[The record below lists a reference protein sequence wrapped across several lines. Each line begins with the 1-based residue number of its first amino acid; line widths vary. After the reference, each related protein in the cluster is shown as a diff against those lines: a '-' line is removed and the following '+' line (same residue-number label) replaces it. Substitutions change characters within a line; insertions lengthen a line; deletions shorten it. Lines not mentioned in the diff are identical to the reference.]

1 MVEVVAR
8 GSSLS
13 NKTKSISLSNSPFTT
28 LTGFPITDDLTTPP
42 TITTTKIHHQPTPNN
57 TTTISKQHQSSAKPL
72 FLYRPTFDESE
83 TFYLIS
89 DDNVVCP
96 PSDSIISAAAD
107 SLSSLFIPDI
117 QENDASFNNSQSDD
131 ASSISTCIASSTQTD
146 PLDYGQE
153 DTVGN
158 FTTVPAAR
166 TITTDDAFLDEKT
179 SAQLMMLST
188 MGISPSVEDPC
199 MTTTTATTTT
209 TSIDTMDAV
218 PTITTAAAAAATWVT
233 NATKTDRRPVGGFP
247 SLGYSRIEKLNV
259 QEIAQRRIFEEATED
274 AFFVADLGAV
284 VRQHRQ
290 WESLLPRVEP
300 FYAVK
305 CNSDPMIL
313 KTLYDLG
320 AGFDCASR
328 AEIDAVMSLG
338 TLPEDIIYANPCK
351 QASHIRH
358 ARDRGVYLMTF
369 DNANEL
375 MKIKEI
381 HPNAKVVL
389 RVLTDDSRSK
399 CRFGVKFGARPG
411 TTLGLLQLARDLDV
425 EVVGVSFH
433 VGSGCFDKMAFV
445 DAVKVARHV
454 FDEGASLG
462 MNFSLL
468 DIGGGF
474 PGLGTAGM
482 ISFPEI
488 ASVLGPA
495 IDDYFPRGIRI
506 IAEPGRY
513 YASGTYTLCVSVT
526 SRRVVLPHDKKSSS
540 NPNNSIDI
548 SSIPASD
555 ESPLPQDDNTRPSY
569 MYYVNDGIY
578 GSFNCLLFDHAILTP
593 KVLTSNG
600 RLLIADSSTFVS
612 TTMAAA
618 ADNINNHGG
627 DTDMKKMMAS
637 MNNNRLDHFESSLW
651 GPTCDSIDCISK
663 KVYLPELQ
671 IGDWIS
677 FENMGAYTT
686 AAASTFNGF
695 ARSTVVYTNTE
706 LSFY

>member
-1 MVEVVAR
+1 MVEVVVAR
-8 GSSLS
+8 GSPLS
-13 NKTKSISLSNSPFTT
+13 NKTKPISLSNSPPFTT
-28 LTGFPITDDLTTPP
+28 RAGFPITNDLTT
-42 TITTTKIHHQPTPNN
+42 TTT
-57 TTTISKQHQSSAKPL
+57 TTTIHQPISLRNIITTSKQQSSHQNSAKQQP
-72 FLYRPTFDESE
+72 LYRSIFDESE
-83 TFYLIS
+83 TFYLS
-89 DDNVVCP
+89 SDNVIY
-96 PSDSIISAAAD
+96 PSSSNPTLSAD
-107 SLSSLFIPDI
+107 SLSIISSSLLPNI
-117 QENDASFNNSQSDD
+117 QENDASFSSQSDD
-131 ASSISTCIASSTQTD
+131 ASSVSTCIASTQTD

-158 FTTVPAAR
+158 FTTVPAPR
-166 TITTDDAFLDEKT
+166 TLTIDNALLDAQT
-179 SAQLMMLST
+179 STQLMTMMMST
-188 MGISPSVEDPC
+188 MGGISPTAVSPC
-199 MTTTTATTTT
+199 A
-209 TSIDTMDAV
+209 DAV
-218 PTITTAAAAAATWVT
+218 IAITPTPAVATSPIATAAL
-233 NATKTDRRPVGGFP
+233 TDHPFGLH
-247 SLGYSRIEKLNV
+247 SLSNCPRVEKLNA

-274 AFFVADLGAV
+274 AFFVADLGAII
-284 VRQHRQ
+284 RQHRQ
-290 WESLLPRVEP
+290 WKNLLPRVEP

-328 AEIDAVMSLG
+328 TEIDTVMSLG

-351 QASHIRH
+351 QASYIRH
-358 ARDRGVYLMTF
+358 ARDRGVHLMTF

-375 MKIKEI
+375 MKIKQI
-381 HPNAKVVL
+381 HPNAKLVL
-389 RVLTDDSRSK
+389 RVLTDDSRSM

-411 TTLGLLQLARDLDV
+411 ATLGLLQLARDLGI

-462 MNFSLL
+462 MNFKLL

-474 PGLGTAGM
+474 PGLGAAAAGK

-495 IDDYFPRGIRI
+495 IDDYFPSEVRV

-526 SRRVVLPHDKKSSS
+526 SRRVILPHDKSSS
-540 NPNNSIDI
+540 NSTMMIATTGEAPSQ
-548 SSIPASD
+548 
-555 ESPLPQDDNTRPSY
+555 EDDNRPSY

-578 GSFNCLLFDHAILTP
+578 GSFNCLLFDHAVLTP

-600 RLLIADSSTFVS
+600 HLLVTDVPTSIVSPATAALAEDINNRNNHDDMDIKMTMRTTASST
-612 TTMAAA
+612 
-618 ADNINNHGG
+618 NH
-627 DTDMKKMMAS
+627 
-637 MNNNRLDHFESSLW
+637 LDYFESSLW

-695 ARSTVVYTNTE
+695 ARSPVVYTNTE
-706 LSFY
+706 LSFC